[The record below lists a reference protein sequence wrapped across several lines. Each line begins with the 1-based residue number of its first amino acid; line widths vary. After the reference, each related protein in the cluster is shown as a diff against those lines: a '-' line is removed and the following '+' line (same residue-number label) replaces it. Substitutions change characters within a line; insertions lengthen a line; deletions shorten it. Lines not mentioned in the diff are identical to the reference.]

1 MKSKTIKIII
11 KIKKNMPFCC
21 KLKFL
26 TIFVAMKTERLYIWS
41 WCSLKNQAVNKA
53 VI

>member
-1 MKSKTIKIII
+1 MKSKTTKNII
-11 KIKKNMPFCC
+11 KIKNIMPFYC

-26 TIFVAMKTERLYIWS
+26 IIFVAMKTERLYIWS
-41 WCSLKNQAVNKA
+41 WCSPKNQAVNKA